1 MSTKKLKIYKL
12 DIVQFNRLCDVNR
25 LAKSDDIAKDF
36 MNNRAKRYYSKSDA
50 RIAMK
55 KYSKS
60 SFGSWIDIVEAE

>member
-1 MSTKKLKIYKL
+1 MSMKKLKIYKL

-36 MNNRAKRYYSKSDA
+36 MNNRAKRYYSKSEA

-60 SFGSWIDIVEAE
+60 NFGSWIDIVEAE

>member
-1 MSTKKLKIYKL
+1 MKKLKIYKL
-12 DIVQFNRLCDVNR
+12 GIVQFNRLCDVNR

-36 MNNRAKRYYSKSDA
+36 MDNRAKRYYSKSDA

>member
-12 DIVQFNRLCDVNR
+12 DIAQFNRLCDVNR

-36 MNNRAKRYYSKSDA
+36 MDNRAKRYCSKSDA

>member
-12 DIVQFNRLCDVNR
+12 DIVHFNRLCDVNR
-25 LAKSDDIAKDF
+25 LAKIDDIAKDF
-36 MNNRAKRYYSKSDA
+36 MDNRAKRYYSKSDA

-60 SFGSWIDIVEAE
+60 SFGSWINSVEEE

>member
-1 MSTKKLKIYKL
+1 MSMKKLKIYKL
-12 DIVQFNRLCDVNR
+12 DIIQFNRLCDVNR

-36 MNNRAKRYYSKSDA
+36 MDNRAKRYYSKSDA
-50 RIAMK
+50 RIALK

>member
-25 LAKSDDIAKDF
+25 LAKSDDIGKDF
-36 MNNRAKRYYSKSDA
+36 MNNRAKRYYSKSEA

>member
-1 MSTKKLKIYKL
+1 MKKMKIYKL
-12 DIVQFNRLCDVNR
+12 DIVQFNKLCDVNR

-36 MNNRAKRYYSKSDA
+36 MDNRAKRYYSKSDA

-60 SFGSWIDIVEAE
+60 SFGIWINIVEAE

>member
-1 MSTKKLKIYKL
+1 MSTKNLKIYKL
-12 DIVQFNRLCDVNR
+12 DIVQFNRLVDDHL
-25 LAKSDDIAKDF
+25 LAEKDDIATDL
-36 MNNRAKRYYSKSDA
+36 MNNRAKRYYSKSEA

>member
-25 LAKSDDIAKDF
+25 FAKSDDIAKDF
-36 MNNRAKRYYSKSDA
+36 MNNRAKRYYSKSEA

>member
-12 DIVQFNRLCDVNR
+12 DIIQFNRLCDVNR
-25 LAKSDDIAKDF
+25 LAKNDDIAKDF
-36 MNNRAKRYYSKSDA
+36 MDNRAKRYYSKSDA

-60 SFGSWIDIVEAE
+60 SFGSWIDIVDAE

>member
-1 MSTKKLKIYKL
+1 MKNLKIYKL

-36 MNNRAKRYYSKSDA
+36 MDNRAKRYYSKSDA

>member
-12 DIVQFNRLCDVNR
+12 DIAQFNRLCDVNR

-36 MNNRAKRYYSKSDA
+36 MDNRAKRYYSKSDA

>member
-1 MSTKKLKIYKL
+1 MSMKKLKIYKL

-36 MNNRAKRYYSKSDA
+36 MDNRAKRYYSKSEA

-60 SFGSWIDIVEAE
+60 TFGSWIDIVEAE

>member
-1 MSTKKLKIYKL
+1 MSMKKLKIYKL

-25 LAKSDDIAKDF
+25 FAKSDDIAKDF
-36 MNNRAKRYYSKSDA
+36 MDNRAKRYYSKSDA
-50 RIAMK
+50 RIALK

>member
-12 DIVQFNRLCDVNR
+12 DIIQFNRLCDVNR
-25 LAKSDDIAKDF
+25 LAKGDDIAKDF
-36 MNNRAKRYYSKSDA
+36 MDNRAKRYYSKSDA

-60 SFGSWIDIVEAE
+60 SFGSWIDIVDAE

>member
-12 DIVQFNRLCDVNR
+12 DIVQFNRLCDVNW

>member
-1 MSTKKLKIYKL
+1 MKKLKIYKL

-36 MNNRAKRYYSKSDA
+36 MDNRAKRYHSKSDA

-60 SFGSWIDIVEAE
+60 SFGSWIDIIETE

>member
-36 MNNRAKRYYSKSDA
+36 MDDRAKRYYSKSDA

>member
-1 MSTKKLKIYKL
+1 MSMKKLKIYKL

-25 LAKSDDIAKDF
+25 LAKIDDIAKDF
-36 MNNRAKRYYSKSDA
+36 MDNRAKRYYSKSDA

-60 SFGSWIDIVEAE
+60 SFGSWISILEAE

>member
-1 MSTKKLKIYKL
+1 MSMKKLKIYKL

-36 MNNRAKRYYSKSDA
+36 MDNRAKRYYSKSDA
-50 RIAMK
+50 RIDMK

-60 SFGSWIDIVEAE
+60 NFGSWIDIVEAE

>member
-12 DIVQFNRLCDVNR
+12 DIIQFNRLCDVNR

-36 MNNRAKRYYSKSDA
+36 MDNRAKRYYSKSEA

-60 SFGSWIDIVEAE
+60 SFGSWISIVETE

>member
-1 MSTKKLKIYKL
+1 MKKLKIYKL

-25 LAKSDDIAKDF
+25 SAKIDDIAKDF
-36 MNNRAKRYYSKSDA
+36 MDNRAKRYYSKSDA

>member
-1 MSTKKLKIYKL
+1 MKKLKIYKL

-36 MNNRAKRYYSKSDA
+36 MDNRAKRYYSKSEA

>member
-1 MSTKKLKIYKL
+1 MKKLKIYKL
-12 DIVQFNRLCDVNR
+12 DIVRFNRLCDVNR

-36 MNNRAKRYYSKSDA
+36 MDNRAKRYYSKSDA

-60 SFGSWIDIVEAE
+60 SFGSWINIVEAE

>member
-1 MSTKKLKIYKL
+1 MSMKKLKIYKL

-36 MNNRAKRYYSKSDA
+36 MDNRAKRYYSKSDA

-60 SFGSWIDIVEAE
+60 SFGSWIDIIETE

>member
-36 MNNRAKRYYSKSDA
+36 MDNRAKRYYSKSDA
-50 RIAMK
+50 RITMK

>member
-1 MSTKKLKIYKL
+1 MKKLKIYKL

-25 LAKSDDIAKDF
+25 FAKSDDIAKDF
-36 MNNRAKRYYSKSDA
+36 MDNRAKLYYSKSDA
-50 RIAMK
+50 RIALK

>member
-1 MSTKKLKIYKL
+1 MKKLKIYKL

-36 MNNRAKRYYSKSDA
+36 MDNRAKRYYSKSDA

-60 SFGSWIDIVEAE
+60 SFGSWIDIVDAE

>member
-36 MNNRAKRYYSKSDA
+36 MNNRAKRYYSKSEA

>member
-36 MNNRAKRYYSKSDA
+36 MDNRAKRYYSKSEA

-60 SFGSWIDIVEAE
+60 NFGSWIDILEAE

>member
-36 MNNRAKRYYSKSDA
+36 MDNRAKRYYSKSEA

>member
-12 DIVQFNRLCDVNR
+12 DIIQFNRLCDVNR
-25 LAKSDDIAKDF
+25 LAKSDRIAKDF
-36 MNNRAKRYYSKSDA
+36 MDNRAKRYYSKSDA

>member
-1 MSTKKLKIYKL
+1 MKKLKIYKL

-36 MNNRAKRYYSKSDA
+36 MDNRAKRYYSKSDA

-60 SFGSWIDIVEAE
+60 SFGSWIDIVEAD

>member
-36 MNNRAKRYYSKSDA
+36 MDNRAKRYYSKSDA

-60 SFGSWIDIVEAE
+60 SFGSWIDIVDAE